1 MRIRNAIVW
10 ALLVALLAAAA
21 TGLVLL
27 FIGGQEDVLK
37 VLLSVLV
44 FAAAMVLALPAHLHP
59 LPWLQMATGGLAII
73 DAALMWSIIWMNGDS
88 EAGVPLG
95 RTAGMI
101 TALLVVLG
109 VALVVL
115 AMVRGPR
122 LRPARVA
129 ARVSHITGIALLA
142 MVWAAIL
149 TDGEALPPARI
160 VAGIAIIY
168 VTSSL
173 VAMLIALMRR
183 YTLVPREPDTR
194 TGRPR

>member
-1 MRIRNAIVW
+1 
-10 ALLVALLAAAA
+10 
-21 TGLVLL
+21 
-27 FIGGQEDVLK
+27 
-37 VLLSVLV
+37 
-44 FAAAMVLALPAHLHP
+44 
-59 LPWLQMATGGLAII
+59 MATGGLAII

-129 ARVSHITGIALLA
+129 AWVSHITGIALL
-142 MVWAAIL
+142 
-149 TDGEALPPARI
+149 GI

-183 YTLVPREPDTR
+183 YTLVPRDPPVEQDV
-194 TGRPR
+194 RP